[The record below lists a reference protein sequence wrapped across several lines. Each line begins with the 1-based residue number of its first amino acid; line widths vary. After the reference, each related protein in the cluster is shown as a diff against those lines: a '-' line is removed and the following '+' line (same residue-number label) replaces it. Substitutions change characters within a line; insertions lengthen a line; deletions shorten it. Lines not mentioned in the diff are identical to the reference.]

1 MSKKY
6 FVFLSFLELFV
17 ILSPENVIVGKMT
30 ENNLT
35 KLISIVI
42 AVMIS
47 VMFTACSDDD
57 AMSYDQQRAA
67 EVKQALLGIQVD
79 MSDIA
84 MGGDDIALWQLNEDG
99 TFDMVFLS
107 MIEGSILNEEKD
119 SFDIDVFQGT
129 WEPIVDVENPWDS
142 SAEKQSGFKATFH
155 LGEEASNGEN
165 ISVTYYVERVE
176 DEEGEP
182 VLVMLDEVAIEYM
195 MMMEYDGD
203 DEPATRAFTDNVFDR
218 KKKKLANMS
227 SVVRKKFGSTFK
239 DLHTSD
245 KNEGLWAKEYKIY
258 WQEAQ
263 DALKTMRADFNVS
276 STNYAEWMTEI
287 YTNKGKNPR
296 ICDMN
301 IPGSHDTFTAYLYWP
316 SILRLELGWTWAT
329 TQRRY
334 IDTQWEYGAR
344 VFDFRLRYTE
354 AKDSKPEH
362 MDLYHTFFLYIDF
375 DTALKEIF
383 TQLEKH
389 PGETAIAALAF
400 DDDGT
405 DNHLR
410 VTNQT
415 LKKYADQGKIVIN
428 PAPDVRLKDCAGK
441 LIILYSH
448 EFGSKRSELYGP
460 MLFVG
465 RNNQYSKSMLSFRV
479 NGQDQNVSITYQN
492 LYEMAGKS
500 GTEDNERFWERKKA
514 NFEMCF
520 WDFQKYRSR
529 EDVVWSWNQVN
540 AYIGNYLTMSY
551 SQNAEVMNPWVANF
565 ALQHKES
572 PMGIITMDYLG
583 YNAKYF
589 NHYCNGEDLP
599 KIIVE
604 TNRYQ

>member
-1 MSKKY
+1 
-6 FVFLSFLELFV
+6 
-17 ILSPENVIVGKMT
+17 
-30 ENNLT
+30 
-35 KLISIVI
+35 
-42 AVMIS
+42 
-47 VMFTACSDDD
+47 
-57 AMSYDQQRAA
+57 
-67 EVKQALLGIQVD
+67 
-79 MSDIA
+79 
-84 MGGDDIALWQLNEDG
+84 
-99 TFDMVFLS
+99 
-107 MIEGSILNEEKD
+107 
-119 SFDIDVFQGT
+119 
-129 WEPIVDVENPWDS
+129 
-142 SAEKQSGFKATFH
+142 
-155 LGEEASNGEN
+155 
-165 ISVTYYVERVE
+165 
-176 DEEGEP
+176 
-182 VLVMLDEVAIEYM
+182 
-195 MMMEYDGD
+195 
-203 DEPATRAFTDNVFDR
+203 
-218 KKKKLANMS
+218 MS

-245 KNEGLWAKEYKIY
+245 KNEGLWAKEYKQY

-263 DALKTMRADFNVS
+263 NALKTMRADFNVS

-287 YTNKGKNPR
+287 YTRKGKNPR

-301 IPGSHDTFTAYLYWP
+301 IPGSHDSYTSYLYWNNGF
-316 SILRLELGWTWAT
+316 LELGWTWAT
-329 TQRRY
+329 TQ
-334 IDTQWEYGAR
+334 ICFIWEQWMYGAR
-344 VFDFRLRYTE
+344 VFDFRLRYRE
-354 AKDSKPEH
+354 AKNGEPEC
-362 MDLYHTFFLYIDF
+362 MQLYHTFNLKIDF
-375 DTALKEIF
+375 DSALREIY
-383 TQLEKH
+383 TILERY
-389 PGETAIAALAF
+389 PGETAIAAIAF

-460 MLFVG
+460 MLIVG

-479 NGQDQNVSITYQN
+479 NGQDQNVSMTYQN
-492 LYEMAGKS
+492 LYEMVGKS
-500 GTEDNERFWERKKA
+500 GAENNDHFWERKKA

-520 WDFQKYRSR
+520 WDFQKYRNR

-572 PMGIITMDYLG
+572 PMGIITMDYIG

-589 NHYCNGEDLP
+589 NHYCNGEELP